1 MRFFSKNLFLGFAL
15 LLGGCAGEGP
25 TSVTPPWTPP
35 GTPSSDPSSGPPVL
49 AVRVLTAGVEV
60 DVDGY
65 TIDAR
70 HGSWSVA
77 ANDSLI
83 IDALSEGDYLV
94 SISDIA
100 GNCAI
105 VDSTASHAVQLSTGM
120 TTTLQFNVL
129 CETIVPPDPVA
140 PPNPNAPACYL
151 NGTGCSDAELEAW
164 EESEKARIDLE
175 KLASK
180 TVYDSLK
187 VVWDTYLHDF
197 PQGQS
202 QFLICQPKKYAGK
215 VKIIGPEGGEI
226 KIGRH
231 KIRIPAGALTERTV
245 ITGVVPVSLL
255 VDVELSSHG
264 LQFANP
270 ATLTLNYRHCDR
282 PENFEYRV
290 AYIDANRNVLEWPTS
305 TNSRREGKVTA
316 EIDHFSKYAV
326 AY

>member
-25 TSVTPPWTPP
+25 TSVTPEWIPP

-105 VDSTASHAVQLSTGM
+105 VDSTDSHAVQLLTGI

-129 CETIVPPDPVA
+129 CETIVPPDPVPA
-140 PPNPNAPACYL
+140 PNPNAPACYL

-164 EESEKARIDLE
+164 KASEKARIDLE
-175 KLASK
+175 KMASRP
-180 TVYDSLK
+180 VYDSLK
-187 VVWDTYLHDF
+187 VVWDAYLHDF

-202 QFLICQPKKYAGK
+202 RFLICQPKKYAGK

-226 KIGRH
+226 RIGRH

-264 LQFANP
+264 LQFATP

-282 PENFEYRV
+282 PDDFEYRI